1 MIKQTLTCHKVT
13 PTSLVNQLTV
23 TVSELTEDH
32 IQISYQLNGDLSQL
46 LIPELQAPSASD
58 NLWQHTCF
66 ELFIAQ
72 ADTENYY
79 EFNFSPSTLWA
90 AYAFNS
96 YRVRQEWHIKNAPN
110 LRISQTLNQL
120 QVEAT
125 LNLTDLPLL
134 NFNKNWLIGLS
145 AVIKTKH
152 NDLSYWAIKHPEA
165 QPNFHHRDGYIPY
178 TPLT

>member
-1 MIKQTLTCHKVT
+1 MLHQTLINHPAT
-13 PTSLVNQLTV
+13 PSDVVSLLTA
-23 TVSELTEDH
+23 TLTELPENRLLL
-32 IQISYQLNGDLSQL
+32 SYQLTGDLSQL
-46 LIPELQAPSASD
+46 LIPELQTPSAGD
-58 NLWQHTCF
+58 NLWQHSCF
-66 ELFIAQ
+66 ELFIVQ

-90 AYAFNS
+90 SYAFKS
-96 YRVRQEWHIKNAPN
+96 YRVREEWHIKNAPN

-134 NFNKNWLIGLS
+134 NLNKNCLIGLS
-145 AVIKTKH
+145 AVIETKQ

-178 TPLT
+178 TPIT

>member
-1 MIKQTLTCHKVT
+1 MLHQTLIYHPAT
-13 PTSLVNQLTV
+13 PSDLVSQLTA
-23 TVSELTEDH
+23 TVSELPENYIH
-32 IQISYQLNGDLSQL
+32 LSYQLNGDLSQL

-58 NLWQHTCF
+58 NLWQHSCF

-96 YRVRQEWHIKNAPN
+96 YRVRRQWDIKHAPEIC
-110 LRISQTLNQL
+110 ISQTLNQL
-120 QVEAT
+120 QVDVT
-125 LNLTDLPLL
+125 LDLTDLSLS
-134 NFNKNWLIGLS
+134 NDYKNCLIGLT
-145 AVIKTKH
+145 AVIESKQ

-165 QPNFHHRDGYIPY
+165 QPNFHHRDGFILY

>member
-1 MIKQTLTCHKVT
+1 MLHQTLIYHPAT
-13 PTSLVNQLTV
+13 PSDLVSQLTA

-58 NLWQHTCF
+58 NLWKHSCF

-96 YRVRQEWHIKNAPN
+96 YRVRQEWDIKNVPN

-145 AVIKTKH
+145 AVIETKH

-165 QPNFHHRDGYIPY
+165 QLNFHHRDGFILY